1 MGVTGENYFCEILIW
16 VYCHF
21 AKTKCLCMA
30 TAKLLRHLRCLS
42 LDRRM
47 AKLRKLKALMFFIF
61 FVSLASLIAMFS
73 YTVNFAQHMKSGRTP
88 VVLLI
93 NDTQWN
99 RLLQE
104 MSFSG
109 SEDEGWNN
117 ELTYHSS
124 VESVGRNRD
133 QREQNNQNRSKI
145 NIPNYGSVTEN
156 RRNYIRGL
164 CPQKS
169 PALNKFRV
177 FQFFDYIMSPRLEVR
192 SMEEICCSYFEYFI
206 D

>member
-1 MGVTGENYFCEILIW
+1 
-16 VYCHF
+16 
-21 AKTKCLCMA
+21 
-30 TAKLLRHLRCLS
+30 
-42 LDRRM
+42 M
-47 AKLRKLKALMFFIF
+47 AKLRELKTLMFFIF
-61 FVSLASLIAMFS
+61 FVALASLIAMFS
-73 YTVNFAQHMKSGRTP
+73 YTINFPRYKKSGRTP

-104 MSFSG
+104 MPFFG

-145 NIPNYGSVTEN
+145 NIPNYHSVTEN

-169 PALNKFRV
+169 PALGKFRV
-177 FQFFDYIMSPRLEVR
+177 FQFFDYIMYPRLEVT
-192 SMEEICCSYFEYFI
+192 SIGEICCSYFEYFI